1 MDYNTIYRKVE
12 AHVTGLFEKNGNE
25 KLVYH
30 NLQHTLKVVSRAKE
44 IAGHYNLVESD
55 MLVLYVAAWFHDTGY
70 LFTEPILHEA
80 KSAELMREFMKNFSE
95 DESLLKNI
103 EDTIMATKSPIQPA
117 NLLQQILVD
126 ADTYNFGTKEFNITN
141 KQVYKEYVLRCG
153 FISKKTW
160 DEQTIKLLENHHFF
174 TGYCKDLL
182 MEKKKKNIKKVK
194 KELAEKEERAIRD
207 SENKPELHDTAD
219 QMAPPVIE
227 DKVALKASNNLTTKG
242 IQTMLRLTSENHM
255 KLSDMADGKA
265 NILISVNA
273 IIISVILSVLLRR
286 LQVDTYLTVPTII
299 FLSSSVC
306 TIVVA
311 ILATRPKVSSGTFS
325 EEDIIDKKTNLL
337 FFGNFY
343 RRTQEEYEHAMSKM
357 MVDSE
362 YLYGSLVKDIYQ
374 LGVVLARKYTLIRW
388 AYNIFMFGII
398 ISVIAFG
405 LAVILNP
412 GADGVITN
420 AQGTPL

>member
-1 MDYNTIYRKVE
+1 MDYNSIYRKVE
-12 AHVTGLFEKNGNE
+12 AHVTSLFERFGNE

-30 NLQHTLKVVSRAKE
+30 NLRHTLKVVSRTKE

-70 LFTEPILHEA
+70 LFTEPQLHEA
-80 KSAELMREFMKNFSE
+80 KSAELMREFMKEYSQ
-95 DESLLKNI
+95 DEGFVKNI
-103 EDTIMATKSPIQPA
+103 EDCIMATKFPIQPQ

-126 ADTYNFGTKEFNITN
+126 ADTYNLGTKEFNTTN
-141 KQVYKEYVLRCG
+141 KQVYRESVLRHG
-153 FISKKTW
+153 YISKKEW
-160 DEQTIKLLENHHFF
+160 DVQTVKLLETHQYF
-174 TGYCKDLL
+174 TAYCKDLL
-182 MEKKKKNIKKVK
+182 MEKKNRNIKKLK
-194 KELAEKEERAIRD
+194 REIEEPEVSAAPTLEDKRAIKA
-207 SENKPELHDTAD
+207 NN
-219 QMAPPVIE
+219 
-227 DKVALKASNNLTTKG
+227 ALTSKG

-299 FLSSSVC
+299 FLTSSVC

-311 ILATRPKVSSGTFS
+311 ILATRPKISGGTFS
-325 EEDIIDKKTNLL
+325 EQDVIDKKTNLL

-343 RRTQEEYEHAMSKM
+343 RTSEEQYEHAMTKM
-357 MVDSE
+357 MADSE
-362 YLYGSLVKDIYQ
+362 YLYGSLIKDIYY
-374 LGVVLARKYTLIRW
+374 LGVVLARKYALIRW

-405 LAVILNP
+405 LAVILSP

-420 AQGTPL
+420 AQGSPL